1 MLLMLIVV
9 IVLFLLYLLL
19 VLLMLLFLTLLSCS
33 PPHPRSR
40 HASQGLE
47 FPWWPKPVEDMSVN
61 GLSNGF
67 HVQEMPSL
75 VVFMEGA
82 DDIAQKEVRT
92 MVVMIDD
99 DT

>member
-1 MLLMLIVV
+1 M
-9 IVLFLLYLLL
+9 
-19 VLLMLLFLTLLSCS
+19 
-33 PPHPRSR
+33 
-40 HASQGLE
+40 
-47 FPWWPKPVEDMSVN
+47 N

-92 MVVMIDD
+92 TGVCGVVVIDD
-99 DT
+99 DNLVVIDG